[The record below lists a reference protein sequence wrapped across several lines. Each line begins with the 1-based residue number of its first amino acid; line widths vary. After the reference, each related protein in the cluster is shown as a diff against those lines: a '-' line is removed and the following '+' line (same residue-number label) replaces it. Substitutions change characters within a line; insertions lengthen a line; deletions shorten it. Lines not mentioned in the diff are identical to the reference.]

1 MALKENFISFILL
14 LIVTI
19 NAELVPNYDN
29 VAKELK
35 VYDIKTPLVLSC
47 NVTNGDSSDL
57 TWEKDG
63 IDVSEVKSIKDRYK
77 IIAVENKFIIEK
89 TNENDDGTYSC
100 VANGERKNI
109 TVVSNVVVRVPSN
122 VNVVEGEKLTIH
134 CITVGT
140 DAYVIWQ
147 NGNLTLTNSTEKY
160 KLEDDDNGVENAIIM
175 VENVSLNDAGEFKC
189 IARNAATDSGVKREA
204 SDTSM
209 VRVKGKLAALWPFL
223 GICAEVFVL
232 CAIILIYEKRRNKT
246 EQLEESDTDNND
258 PKKKRRN
265 YD

>member
-1 MALKENFISFILL
+1 MALKENFISLILL
-14 LIVTI
+14 FIVTV

-29 VAKELK
+29 VERELK
-35 VYDIKTPLVLSC
+35 VYDIKSPLVLSC
-47 NVTNGDSSDL
+47 NNTNGDSSDL

-63 IDVSEVKSIKDRYK
+63 IEVSKVDSIKDRFR
-77 IIAVENKFIIEK
+77 IIAAENKFIIER
-89 TNENDDGTYSC
+89 TNENDNGTYTCS
-100 VANGERKNI
+100 ANGERKNI
-109 TVVSNVVVRVPSN
+109 TVVANVVVRVPSN

-134 CITVGT
+134 CTAVGT
-140 DAYVIWQ
+140 DAKIVWQ
-147 NGNLTLTNSTEKY
+147 NGNSTITNTTDKFIVQ
-160 KLEDDDNGVENAIIM
+160 DDETGVENAILMID
-175 VENVSLNDAGEFKC
+175 NVSLEDAGEYKC
-189 IARNAATDSGVKREA
+189 IAKNAATESGIKREA
-204 SDTSM
+204 TDTSM

-246 EQLEESDTDNND
+246 ELEESDTDNND